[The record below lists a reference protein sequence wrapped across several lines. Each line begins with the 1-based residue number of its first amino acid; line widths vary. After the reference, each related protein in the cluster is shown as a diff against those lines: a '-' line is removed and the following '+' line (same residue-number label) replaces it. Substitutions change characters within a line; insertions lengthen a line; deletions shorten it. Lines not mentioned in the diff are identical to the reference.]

1 MLKRVVRTPFGKLR
15 TVYEMEE
22 DGSYCPKCGAQGFI
36 DDMLTGGDCCIGV
49 VMEEA

>member
-22 DGSYCPKCGAQGFI
+22 DGRIFWFLQTELSLAERRKETYTEDA
-36 DDMLTGGDCCIGV
+36 
-49 VMEEA
+49 